1 MTDTKTEHTYAVSAE
16 DKEIIDWINDET
28 KVSTAPAEREEVSI
42 DWIKTDSDVSE
53 AHKAEESDTLI
64 DWINTDSNV
73 SEAPKA
79 EEDEVSIDWIDTD
92 SDVLEAS
99 QTETAE
105 IVGAEEDTSAKAE
118 EPLYTEAEANA
129 FASFNLVENAKLAE
143 DARAKAEAEAEAE
156 LVDIYHN
163 ALARTGNNGMYFED
177 ALNEVLDE
185 LVIDDPRIKRETT
198 FNKVM
203 DMRIQDQIPD
213 IHEAAII
220 KTADGMTYEEALNA
234 VLDELVAVDPRT
246 RRETI
251 SSRIMD
257 MVAKEN
263 SRIAANRTISEESA
277 KALAA
282 TRKESKL
289 IRESL
294 AFERE
299 AEELKEI
306 LEIVDNLRKGQKT
319 NGIKDDQIID
329 YAVHLYL
336 LGDNVKVEGYK
347 EMNDEQKKKVH
358 DALAARVA
366 NFEEK
371 EAIKNMEK
379 AEAKESSSLLSKV
392 VETVKKHKDVVI
404 VACGVAVATLAAV
417 SFLSPT
423 GLLGLPVVALGPT
436 STKAV
441 LAIAAFTLA
450 AEHVLKAGL
459 RIINKLS
466 DDLAKNAI
474 EKEKA
479 LKAGREVLAK
489 AKEKTAEK
497 EVGKTAAPEKS
508 VPVTRTVNVREAL
521 LADRLSQKVNG

>member
-53 AHKAEESDTLI
+53 APKAEESDTLI

-105 IVGAEEDTSAKAE
+105 IVGAEEDTSAKVEEVPVKAE
-118 EPLYTEAEANA
+118 ESLVSEAEEQA
-129 FASFNLVENAKLAE
+129 FSTYDVLKGKNEQEIAEKKAKEAAE
-143 DARAKAEAEAEAE
+143 KE
-156 LVDIYHN
+156 LMDIYDA
-163 ALARTGNNGMYFED
+163 ALVRMADGKSFEE
-177 ALNEVLDE
+177 ALEDE
-185 LVIDDPRIKRETT
+185 LDVYVAANYRFKRET
-198 FNKVM
+198 
-203 DMRIQDQIPD
+203 
-213 IHEAAII
+213 A
-220 KTADGMTYEEALNA
+220 TAK
-234 VLDELVAVDPRT
+234 
-246 RRETI
+246 
-251 SSRIMD
+251 IME
-257 MVAKEN
+257 MVAAEKE
-263 SRIAANRTISEESA
+263 RVKANRTISEESA
-277 KALAA
+277 KEIAA
-282 TRKESKL
+282 AIEQGKFNRESSKL
-289 IRESL
+289 DRE
-294 AFERE
+294 FIGEE
-299 AEELKEI
+299 AEFGPILKIME
-306 LEIVDNLRKGQKT
+306 NLRKGQSS
-319 NGIKDDQIID
+319 NGLKDDQIID
-329 YAVHLYL
+329 YAVYLYL
-336 LGDNVKVEGYK
+336 LDDKDY
-347 EMNDEQKKKVH
+347 EQKS
-358 DALAARVA
+358 D
-366 NFEEK
+366 EEK
-371 EAIKNMEK
+371 KAIRRTLAGKVAKLEEIKAIKNMEK

-450 AEHVLKAGL
+450 AEHALKAGL

-466 DDLAKNAI
+466 DDFAKTAI

>member
-16 DKEIIDWINDET
+16 DKKIIDWINDDT

-42 DWIKTDSDVSE
+42 DWIKTDSD
-53 AHKAEESDTLI
+53 
-64 DWINTDSNV
+64 V

-105 IVGAEEDTSAKAE
+105 IVGAEEDTSAKVEEVPVKAE

-185 LVIDDPRIKRETT
+185 LVADNPRIKRETT

-213 IHEAAII
+213 IHEAAIV
-220 KTADGMTYEEALNA
+220 KTADDMSFNDALDA

-251 SSRIMD
+251 TSRIMD

-282 TRKESKL
+282 VRKESKL
-289 IRESL
+289 VRESIAL
-294 AFERE
+294 ERD

-306 LEIVDNLRKGQKT
+306 LEIVNNLRKGQKT

-329 YAVHLYL
+329 YAVYLYL

-379 AEAKESSSLLSKV
+379 AEAENAPSFVSKV
-392 VETVKKHKDVVI
+392 TNFAKKFKEEIIAV
-404 VACGVAVATLAAV
+404 CGVTVATLSAI
-417 SFLSPT
+417 SILSPT
-423 GLLGLPVVALGPT
+423 GLLGLPVVTLGAT
-436 STKAV
+436 SSAILAPMAFGAAAAAV
-441 LAIAAFTLA
+441 VWAAP
-450 AEHVLKAGL
+450 K
-459 RIINKLS
+459 IINKLV
-466 DDLAKNAI
+466 DDYAKRAT
-474 EKEKA
+474 EKETA
-479 LKAGREVLAK
+479 LKVGREVLAK
-489 AKEKTAEK
+489 TKENTAEK